1 MKTKS
6 IAVALVFCFA
16 GALLSLAQ
24 DSQMGSWKLNEA
36 KSMFSAGSPKTM
48 SSSYMADG
56 DSVKVT
62 LDGMGMD
69 GKPSHSTWTGKFD
82 GKDYP
87 VMGDSIQTTRSY
99 TKVDDHTVSI
109 IVKNGDK
116 TILTGTITI
125 SADGKSRTVKASG
138 MAPGDKKYEYTAVY
152 DKQ

>member
-24 DSQMGSWKLNEA
+24 DAQLGSWKLNEA
-36 KSMFSAGSPKTM
+36 KSKFSAGSPKTT
-48 SSSYMADG
+48 SSSYVADG
-56 DSVKVT
+56 DSFKVT
-62 LDGMGMD
+62 LDGTGMD

-87 VMGDSIQTTRSY
+87 VMGDANQTTRSY
-99 TKVDDHTVSI
+99 TKVDDNSMKI
-109 IVKNGDK
+109 AVKSGDK
-116 TILTGTITI
+116 TVLSGTITI
-125 SADGKSRTVKASG
+125 AADGKTRTVKASG
-138 MAPGDKKYEYTAVY
+138 IAVGGKKFEYTAVY